1 LAGWP
6 PQSQATA
13 GTGKRVYT
21 CHMDCENLTVATESR
36 VADAVPRQ
44 GRPTLATAR
53 TYRLQTS
60 TSATIAK
67 RTLPSVNAEGAAH
80 CALPGQAKVQV
91 RVQLPERPTHRTNG
105 CVLTG
110 SVARPRRTESSEL
123 PEADAIRLAQQGDAG
138 AFERLYRLHNRRVYS
153 LCLRMV
159 GNTAEAE
166 DLTQEAFLQLFRKI
180 ATFRGESAFST
191 WLHRL
196 AVNVVLMK
204 LRKKSGTE
212 TSLEEVTEP
221 DEETGGPRRDFG
233 GPDLTL
239 SGSIDRL
246 NLQRAVEQLP
256 PGYKA
261 VFVLH
266 DMQGYEHNE
275 IAKIMGCS
283 IGNSKS
289 QLHKARMRLRELLHE
304 ALREKAREERRAAGG
319 SAGED

>member
-1 LAGWP
+1 
-6 PQSQATA
+6 
-13 GTGKRVYT
+13 
-21 CHMDCENLTVATESR
+21 
-36 VADAVPRQ
+36 
-44 GRPTLATAR
+44 
-53 TYRLQTS
+53 
-60 TSATIAK
+60 
-67 RTLPSVNAEGAAH
+67 
-80 CALPGQAKVQV
+80 
-91 RVQLPERPTHRTNG
+91 
-105 CVLTG
+105 
-110 SVARPRRTESSEL
+110 VARPRRTENGEL
-123 PEADAIRLAQQGDAG
+123 PEAEAIRLAQQGDAE
-138 AFERLYRLHNRRVYS
+138 AFERLYRLHGRRVYS

-221 DEETGGPRRDFG
+221 DEEAGGPRRDFG

-239 SGSIDRL
+239 TGSIDRL
-246 NLQRAVEQLP
+246 NLQRAVDQLP

-304 ALREKAREERRAAGG
+304 VLREKAREERRAAGG
-319 SAGED
+319 AAGED

>member
-1 LAGWP
+1 
-6 PQSQATA
+6 
-13 GTGKRVYT
+13 V
-21 CHMDCENLTVATESR
+21 
-36 VADAVPRQ
+36 
-44 GRPTLATAR
+44 AR
-53 TYRLQTS
+53 T
-60 TSATIAK
+60 
-67 RTLPSVNAEGAAH
+67 
-80 CALPGQAKVQV
+80 
-91 RVQLPERPTHRTNG
+91 
-105 CVLTG
+105 
-110 SVARPRRTESSEL
+110 RRTEISEL
-123 PEADAIRLAQQGDAG
+123 PEAEAIRLAQQGDAA
-138 AFERLYRLHNRRVYS
+138 AFERLYQLHSRRVYS

-159 GNTAEAE
+159 SNTAEAE

-204 LRKKSGTE
+204 LRRKSGAE
-212 TSLEEVTEP
+212 TSLEEFTEP
-221 DEETGGPRRDFG
+221 DEESGGPRRDFG
-233 GPDLTL
+233 GPDLRL

-256 PGYKA
+256 PGYRA

-266 DMQGYEHNE
+266 DIQGYEHNE

-304 ALREKAREERRAAGG
+304 ILREKAREERRAAGG